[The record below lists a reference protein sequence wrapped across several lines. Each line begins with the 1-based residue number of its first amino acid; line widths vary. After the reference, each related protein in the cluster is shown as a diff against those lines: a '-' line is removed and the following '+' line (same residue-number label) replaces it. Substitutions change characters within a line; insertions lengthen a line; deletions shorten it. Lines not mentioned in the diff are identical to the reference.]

1 MPFNHQ
7 IMYIEALDLGGQE
20 SKGVKP
26 MCGIVC
32 YVGRKEAKPILIEGL
47 KRLEYRGYDSAGLA
61 IQEGNR
67 IELHRA
73 VGRIAELERKVNG
86 INISG
91 TMGIAHTR
99 WATHGE
105 PSVENA
111 HPHMDQSQNTFL
123 IHNGIIENYY
133 PLKRMLEKQGINFRS
148 ETDTEV
154 LAQLIGLNFEGSLHE
169 AVRKSLAQVEG
180 TFGLAVIHRN
190 IPGEVVVA
198 RRGSPLIIGVS
209 EHGHLVGS
217 DFAAMVSYTNQVV
230 HLRDDE
236 LARVTVDDFS
246 ISTAQAKPIQRSL
259 ETMQWQAKDAE
270 LNGFP
275 HFMLKE
281 IYEQPETIKNAIRG
295 RLEPGEGVPKLGGIM
310 PVWERLKDCR
320 HMVIV
325 ACGTSYYAGCVGMH
339 IFEKLTEIDV
349 EVELASEFRYRKLN
363 FPPNTFVVAISQSG
377 ETADTLAAIK
387 EARRKG
393 ASLLGIVNV
402 VGSSITRETDAGIYN
417 HAGPEIGVAST
428 KVFTSQL
435 TILTLLAVLL
445 GRHQKLSLTEGVEII
460 RALRAL
466 PEQVENVLSK
476 ANRIEAIAEKY
487 CKCNNWLFLGRKY
500 NYPVAMEGAL
510 KLKEISYIHAEGYAA
525 GEMKHG
531 PIALINPEMPTVAIV
546 PRDDMYD
553 KMISNIQ
560 EIKTRKGPVIA
571 IATQGDGKIRAM
583 VDDMV
588 EIPPTFDFL
597 NPILA
602 GVSCQLL
609 AYYCASLLG
618 REIDKPRNLAKSVTV
633 E

>member
-1 MPFNHQ
+1 
-7 IMYIEALDLGGQE
+7 
-20 SKGVKP
+20 

-32 YVGRKEAKPILIEGL
+32 YVGKKKVKPILLEGL

-61 IQEGNR
+61 IQDGKQ

-73 VGRIAELERKVNG
+73 VGKIAELEKEVNG
-86 INISG
+86 LDIRG

-105 PSVENA
+105 PTEENA
-111 HPHMDQSQNTFL
+111 HPQRDQDENTFV
-123 IHNGIIENYY
+123 IHNGIIENYFS
-133 PLKRMLEKQGINFRS
+133 LKRMMEKQGITFRS

-154 LAQLIGLNFEGSLHE
+154 LAQLIGLNFNGSLQE
-169 AVRKSLAQVEG
+169 AVRNSLSQVEG
-180 TFGLAVIHRN
+180 TFGLAVIHKSA
-190 IPGEVVVA
+190 PGEVVVA
-198 RRGSPLIIGVS
+198 RRGSPLVIGVS
-209 EHGHLVGS
+209 DHGHFVGS
-217 DFAAMVSYTNQVV
+217 DITAMVAYTNKVV
-230 HLRDDE
+230 HLQDNE
-236 LARVTVDDFS
+236 MARLTVDDFS
-246 ISTAQAKPIQRSL
+246 ISTAQAKPIERSL
-259 ETMQWQAKDAE
+259 ETVEWRAEEAE

-295 RLEPGEGVPKLGGIM
+295 RLELSEGVPKLGGIE
-310 PVWERLKDCR
+310 PVWEKLKKCR

-325 ACGTSYYAGCVGMH
+325 SCGTSYYAGCVGMH
-339 IFEKLTEIDV
+339 IFEKLTDIDM

-377 ETADTLAAIK
+377 ETADTLAALK

-393 ASLLGIVNV
+393 ANLLGIVNV

-428 KVFTSQL
+428 KVFTSQV

-445 GRHQKLSLTEGVEII
+445 GRHQNLSLTEGVEII
-460 RALRAL
+460 RALTAL
-466 PEQVENVLSK
+466 PDKVKQVLSQS
-476 ANRIEAIAEKY
+476 NHIQAIAEKY
-487 CKCNNWLFLGRKY
+487 YQCCNWLFLGRKY
-500 NYPVAMEGAL
+500 NYPLAMEGAL

-531 PIALINPEMPTVAIV
+531 PIALINPEMPTVAIA
-546 PRDDMYD
+546 PRDDMYE

-560 EIKTRKGPVIA
+560 EIKARKGPVIA
-571 IATQGDGKIRAM
+571 VVTQGDDKVKAIA
-583 VDDMV
+583 DETV

-609 AYYCASLLG
+609 AYYCASFLG